1 MVKNIVNSIS
11 YQQTI
16 IHLLTGVSIAI
27 ILGLT
32 ACENKNSANPSVI
45 PVDTSHQQVS
55 DNTVR
60 VGVLI
65 IDSVDSV
72 KQRYQPL
79 LNYLSGVINRP
90 FSLVPVTQESQFIEV
105 AQGNL
110 HFTTNNPLAA
120 VQIRRLYDTEFLL
133 THSRPQVGTKFGGLI
148 IVRSD
153 SNIYKLKD
161 LRGKKAACVAFQTAA
176 AGCIFQIYHLLQHGI
191 DPFLD
196 FSSFV
201 ENKSQDQIVLD
212 VVNGKIDVG
221 FIRTC
226 QLEKMVNQGLLE
238 NLEQLRI
245 LESAKDEFFYTHTT
259 ELYPEW
265 PIAAVKGTD
274 PQLVA
279 AVTEALL
286 NIPPNHPAL
295 AAANIDKFLPAEDYG
310 SLDKLIETLRL
321 KSWDANRDPFRNS
334 GNREQGVGSRE

>member
-90 FSLVPVTQESQFIEV
+90 LSLVPVTQESQFIEV